1 MAKRFT
7 DTDKW
12 KKPFIRGLHGAYKL
26 LWMYILDD
34 CDHAGI
40 WQVDLE
46 VAQVRIGEQLDCNIA
61 LSQFSEKIIPFSNG
75 EKWFIPSFIDFQ
87 YGALNPDNR
96 AHGSVLNLLKKYN
109 LIDLENKPLKSPL
122 QGAMDMDMDMDID
135 KELVKEEDKVIL
147 AKKII
152 FDFGFN
158 EISNFDKLKSAIQFL
173 NYIQHQNR
181 FDYFVSQYNAYW
193 EFKNKSGEQ
202 KHNFTSFLGTPAKQY
217 ENAGW
222 DTANWNEKLKELQ
235 TKKQP
240 EKESRLSQAQKL
252 YESATN
258 NNR

>member
-12 KKPFIRGLHGAYKL
+12 KKPFIRGLQGAYKL

-40 WQVDLE
+40 WQVDMD
-46 VAQVRIGEQLDCNIA
+46 VAQVRIGEKLDYNLAIT
-61 LSQFSEKIIPFSNG
+61 QFSGKIISFSNG
-75 EKWFIPSFIDFQ
+75 EKWFIPAFIDFQ
-87 YGALNPDNR
+87 YGTLNPENR

-109 LIDLENKPLKSPL
+109 LIDIENKPLTSPL
-122 QGAMDMDMDMDID
+122 QGGKDMDMD

-158 EISNFDKLKSAIQFL
+158 EISNFDKLKSALQFL
-173 NYIQHQNR
+173 TFIQHQNR
-181 FDYFVSQYNAYW
+181 FDYFVNQYKSYW

-222 DTANWNEKLKELQ
+222 DTANWTEKLKELNS
-235 TKKQP
+235 TKKP
-240 EKESRLSQAQKL
+240 DKMTETVKAFAQVENPFRK
-252 YESATN
+252 
-258 NNR
+258 